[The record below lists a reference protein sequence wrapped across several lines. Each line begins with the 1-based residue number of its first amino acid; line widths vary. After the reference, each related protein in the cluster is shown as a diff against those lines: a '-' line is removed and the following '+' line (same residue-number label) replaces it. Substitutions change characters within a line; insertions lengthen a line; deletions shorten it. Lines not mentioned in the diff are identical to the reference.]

1 MNIGGVLSRKRTIPL
16 RLYCT
21 LKEVKY
27 RLRVVSL
34 RGLPARLPC
43 GLQFTL
49 QLRGFPEFE
58 LTIESTGAQCWWP
71 QYSRQSCQSCG
82 DATSGSS
89 SAQRA
94 HSGGG
99 SASSSSS

>member
-1 MNIGGVLSRKRTIPL
+1 M
-16 RLYCT
+16 
-21 LKEVKY
+21 
-27 RLRVVSL
+27 VSL

-43 GLQFTL
+43 DGSAEGL
-49 QLRGFPEFE
+49 PEFE

-71 QYSRQSCQSCG
+71 QYSMQSCQSCG